1 MLTESPN
8 IFQLKSIVL
17 NMINDL
23 QIQLAHSVRKYSS
36 FIEESLNYIKEH
48 LEDDL
53 SLEQIAQHVH
63 VNKSYFSRTFK
74 KECGDSVI
82 SYITNLRINK
92 AKELLATSNLKTFEI
107 SETVGIHDPAYFSV
121 IFKKN
126 TGMSP
131 KAYRDQFLN
140 V

>member
-1 MLTESPN
+1 MVSTAFYLGKEK
-8 IFQLKSIVL
+8 LR
-17 NMINDL
+17 
-23 QIQLAHSVRKYSS
+23 HSLGRPSRSDFV
-36 FIEESLNYIKEH
+36 
-48 LEDDL
+48 
-53 SLEQIAQHVH
+53 Q
-63 VNKSYFSRTFK
+63 SYFSRTFK